1 MRRAYAASVLVLA
14 LSTASAEAI
23 AQSAVLADQSRAI
36 SHQAAVPA
44 TAPADQSTVA
54 GGASGLNQNSGIDPG
69 GYQNCAFRFTAR
81 FKPRDTIHLTAKDY
95 AGESRGGAEAIVA
108 TGSSKT
114 SVVIN
119 YTNPNF
125 LLDRLFGALAPMRQ
139 E

>member
-14 LSTASAEAI
+14 LSSTSAEAI
-23 AQSAVLADQSRAI
+23 AQSSAPADQSRAI
-36 SHQAAVPA
+36 GDQAVPA

-54 GGASGLNQNSGIDPG
+54 GGVSGLNQNSGIDPG

-81 FKPRDTIHLTAKDY
+81 FKPSDTIHLTAKDY
-95 AGESRGGAEAIVA
+95 AGEPRGGAEAIVA
-108 TGSSKT
+108 TGSSKN

-125 LLDRLFGALAPMRQ
+125 LLGSLFGALAPMRQ